1 VINEVAPCLLPD
13 ADLIKQV
20 DICGQRYWPIV
31 LDGETLADEL
41 RYMRKNRI
49 SCQQDVFALSVSSC

>member
-1 VINEVAPCLLPD
+1 MINEVAPCLLPD

-20 DICGQRYWPIV
+20 DICGQRYWPII

-41 RYMRKNRI
+41 RYMRKHLI
-49 SCQQDVFALSVSSC
+49 PCQLDVYVLLVLSC